1 MNIKPLNISFK
12 LYDAVDIK
20 SVLIGHVQLA
30 TILANNV
37 GGIYE
42 RSRTSEMRV
51 GVEMNVHTP
60 KAERSNRDY
69 DTTCNTTFTCVQFYV
84 YFIFLC
90 VFLSAGRTRN
100 SPDRTV

>member
-1 MNIKPLNISFK
+1 M
-12 LYDAVDIK
+12 
-20 SVLIGHVQLA
+20 
-30 TILANNV
+30 
-37 GGIYE
+37 
-42 RSRTSEMRV
+42 
-51 GVEMNVHTP
+51 GVEMNVHIP